1 MVIVF
6 QNHPLFTPQQ
16 PVEDVMGNE
25 FFEGSSDAQRKGG
38 TRRRQNGTV
47 PEIVGRTDGNC

>member
-6 QNHPLFTPQQ
+6 QNHPLFTPQP